1 MIKRFL
7 FTANITSYKPVYL
20 PVGDYRAVNWYR
32 DIVYSSS
39 SKEYLPFVETV
50 RNYVFSEELH
60 EVFCNPE
67 KVSTRFNLMYLL
79 NAIPIARIENEN
91 PDIARQIR
99 RNLKIYTTH
108 SAVYNFDE
116 EFNKKVYKELNRVNR
131 VISAGVNSWVRKKN
145 TDRLRYV
152 LENEVYEIEPHNNTD
167 KLVEH
172 LNRINKNLQEANV
185 KDVVSNPLI
194 WAS

>member
-7 FTANITSYKPVYL
+7 FTPNMPSYKPIYL
-20 PVGDYRAVNWYR
+20 PFGDYKPVNWYR
-32 DIVYSSS
+32 DIVYSTS
-39 SKEYLPFVETV
+39 SKEYLPFVETL

-67 KVSTRFNLMYLL
+67 KVSTRFNLMFLL
-79 NAIPIARIENEN
+79 TAITTARIETEK
-91 PDIARQIR
+91 PDVARQIR

-116 EFNKKVYKELNRVNR
+116 EFNKKVYKELSRVNR
-131 VISAGVNSWVRKKN
+131 FINAGVNSWVRRNN
-145 TDRLRYV
+145 TDMLRYV
-152 LENEVYEIEPHNNTD
+152 LEKEVYEIEPHKNTD

-172 LNRINKNLQEANV
+172 MNKIYRNLQEANIKSV
-185 KDVVSNPLI
+185 LNNPLI